1 MSKKI
6 KIGDCFEGDNMGDA
20 LVCYRITS
28 ELWPVVAYGQDD
40 FIMLNPKVFSP
51 IPTLHLPIGNDPK
64 KYGGCWF
71 DLIRSGVKKEEYRD
85 VKDSYCRRFLIGKR
99 ELEFQSWEEMMGDMR
114 NFTKNPRHES
124 MAELFEYFDI
134 SFKDFKVLHLTNGYS
149 YERPQLWA
157 HIESITIG
165 RGNPEWGAPVDR
177 DVFIIKLG
185 AVFHTKNLKP

>member
-6 KIGDCFEGDNMGDA
+6 KIGDCFEGDAGVPV
-20 LVCYRITS
+20 LVCYGIDS
-28 ELWPVVAYGQDD
+28 NGWPILDDGWGDKVAA
-40 FIMLNPKVFSP
+40 NPDYFAA

-64 KYGGCWF
+64 KYGGAWF
-71 DLIRSGVKKEEYRD
+71 DLIRSGVKKEEYRELSTFYRERLCP
-85 VKDSYCRRFLIGKR
+85 DSGWCMNRFDGSPPI
-99 ELEFQSWEEMMGDMR
+99 
-114 NFTKNPRHES
+114 P
-124 MAELFEYFDI
+124 I
-134 SFKDFKVLHLTNGYS
+134 SVSSPDSDGFVLAVFGYNDYKVLHLTNGYGHS
-149 YERPQLWA
+149 KPQLWA

>member
-6 KIGDCFEGDNMGDA
+6 KIGDCAKSTHGDPI
-20 LVCYRITS
+20 VCVGFASGRAVWGNP
-28 ELWPVVAYGQDD
+28 LD
-40 FIMLNPKVFSP
+40 FMDLYHIEESTAEFLS
-51 IPTLHLPIGNDPK
+51 TLHLPIGNDPK
-64 KYGGCWF
+64 KYGGAWF
-71 DLIRSGVKKEEYRD
+71 DMIRSGVKKEEYRD

>member
-6 KIGDCFEGDNMGDA
+6 KIGDCFEGDAGVPV
-20 LVCYRITS
+20 LVCYGIDS
-28 ELWPVVAYGQDD
+28 NGWPILDDGWGDKVAA
-40 FIMLNPKVFSP
+40 NPDYFAAIS
-51 IPTLHLPIGNDPK
+51 TLHLPIGNDPK
-64 KYGGCWF
+64 KYGGAWF
-71 DLIRSGVKKEEYRD
+71 DMIRSGVKKEEYRD